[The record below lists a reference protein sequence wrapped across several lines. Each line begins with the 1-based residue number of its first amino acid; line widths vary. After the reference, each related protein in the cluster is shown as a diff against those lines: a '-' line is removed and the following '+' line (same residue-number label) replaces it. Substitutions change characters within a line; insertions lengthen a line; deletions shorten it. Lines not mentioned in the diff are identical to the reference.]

1 MTRIPTLLETVR
13 LRDGRAPLW
22 YLHLRRL
29 ASSCRALGVPFPLEF
44 TVPAGGADRVHR
56 MQVGP
61 QGMTLTER
69 PLEATGR
76 VHLRTVTVPHPGYR
90 HKTTDRGAFERATA
104 EARRA
109 GADEALLLSAE
120 GWVAEAAIWCL
131 FWWEGEAL
139 AAPPLDLGILPGV
152 SRLRIEELHGPLL
165 EQRVR
170 PGGLE
175 GRPLFLA
182 NAVRGIVEVAT
193 LDGRP
198 VPGHPGTARL
208 AGRFWP

>member
-1 MTRIPTLLETVR
+1 MTRIPTLIETVR

-29 ASSCRALGVPFPLEF
+29 VASCKALGVPFPMEF

-56 MQVGP
+56 LEVGP
-61 QGMTLTER
+61 KGTSISKR
-69 PLEATGR
+69 AVEAAAP
-76 VHLRTVTVPHPGYR
+76 VDLRIVAEPHPGYR
-90 HKTTDRGAFERATA
+90 HKTTDRAAFERATRA
-104 EARRA
+104 ARDA
-109 GADEALLLSAE
+109 GGGEALLLTREGWAAE
-120 GWVAEAAIWCL
+120 GAIWCL

-152 SRLRIEELHGPLL
+152 SRMRIEELHGPLL
-165 EQRVR
+165 ERRVR
-170 PGGLE
+170 PADLA
-175 GRPLFLA
+175 GRPLFLS
-182 NAVRGIVEVAT
+182 NAVRGIVEVTT